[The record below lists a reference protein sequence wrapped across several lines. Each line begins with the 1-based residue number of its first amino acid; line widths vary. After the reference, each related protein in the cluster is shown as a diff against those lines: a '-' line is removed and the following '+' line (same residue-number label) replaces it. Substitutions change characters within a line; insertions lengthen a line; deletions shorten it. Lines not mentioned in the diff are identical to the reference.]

1 MLIGISFPSVRQCV
15 PWTLKAHQVLHA
27 TAKRN
32 LLISN
37 PISSCCSY
45 GYPKLAPARLMM
57 IIITIRITNCPVSF
71 ITHRIRVSIN
81 KSERNKLSDESCEPL
96 KKKKSYSN
104 RFPQERKS
112 RIVKAVLLLESKEKR
127 GRVLCPRTR
136 TNQELG
142 MNVREQDKEKQKQKK
157 KSNPIRISS
166 EFRKNQIEKNVHKS
180 QHAHVQF

>member
-96 KKKKSYSN
+96 KKKK
-104 RFPQERKS
+104 
-112 RIVKAVLLLESKEKR
+112 KATQTDFLRSA
-127 GRVLCPRTR
+127 
-136 TNQELG
+136 NQE
-142 MNVREQDKEKQKQKK
+142 
-157 KSNPIRISS
+157 S
-166 EFRKNQIEKNVHKS
+166 
-180 QHAHVQF
+180 